1 MADSNHHAYVVPVVL
16 EPHPDPETTRL
27 SIVRVNAY
35 TCVVATEDWQG
46 VTKAVYIQPDTV
58 VPDTEDFAFL
68 KRNNSARAELAKEFT
83 HPIGIPGNV
92 GVPSSIRDE
101 YNIRLQHIEDGEK
114 ANTKNLRITARRL
127 RGVQS
132 FGMLW
137 PTTECPLCKKG
148 WILMTS
154 DNGKNVH
161 INGLESVLETTDE
174 LRELPCLLTAEVGD
188 DVWDT
193 MSLKRYEPTLPAG
206 SEGEREIG
214 PDLPWLH
221 EYDVENYYNWPNV
234 FLPGEEVV
242 ATEKLDGA
250 NSRFVYAKDRV
261 TGEYRQFC
269 GSREAFW
276 LDSPANLWWRA
287 FRAHPWLAKFCQEH
301 PDWIVYG
308 ETFGNVQKLKY
319 GVKPNQP
326 NHIRIFD
333 VLKVDRFADYLELEA
348 ILPEQYRA
356 PVIYRGPWDAEKL
369 KELSLGNSTFANHM
383 KEGIVVCPVVERHD
397 RALGRVKLKLV
408 SFDLLSKGK

>member
-1 MADSNHHAYVVPVVL
+1 MADSNHHAFVVPVVL

-58 VPDTEDFAFL
+58 VPDTEEFAFL
-68 KRNNSARAELAKEFT
+68 KRNNSARAELSKLT
-83 HPIGIPGNV
+83 L
-92 GVPSSIRDE
+92 SLDE
-101 YNIRLQHIEDGEK
+101 SLIRLRHIEDGEK

-137 PTTECPLCKKG
+137 PTTECPLCKAWEQEG
-148 WILMTS
+148 EPAMAFAPIVEVEGDDRTFHFI
-154 DNGKNVH
+154 D
-161 INGLESVLETTDE
+161 GLGEEW
-174 LRELPCLLTAEVGD
+174 PCLKTAHVGD
-188 DVWDT
+188 DVWKT
-193 MSLKRYEPTLPAG
+193 MGLTRYEPSLPAG
-206 SEGEREIG
+206 SEGEREQG

-221 EYDVENYYNWPNV
+221 EYDVENFYNWPNV
-234 FLPGEEVV
+234 LEPGEEVV

-250 NSRFVYAKDRV
+250 NSRFTYAKDRQ

-269 GSREAFW
+269 GSREAW
-276 LDSPANLWWRA
+276 WQDAPTNLWWRA
-287 FRAHPWLAKFCQEH
+287 FRAHPWLAEFCKAH

-326 NHIRIFD
+326 NRIRIFD
-333 VLKVDRFADYLELEA
+333 ILKVDKFADYTELEA
-348 ILPEQYRA
+348 LLPAEHRA
-356 PVIYRGPWDAEKL
+356 PVIFRGPWDVEKF
-369 KELSLGNSTFANHM
+369 KALSLGNSTFADHLR
-383 KEGIVVCPVVERHD
+383 EGIVVCPVTERHD

>member
-1 MADSNHHAYVVPVVL
+1 MADSNHHAFVVPVVL
-16 EPHPDPETTRL
+16 EPHADADRL
-27 SIVRVNAY
+27 SVVSVNAY

-68 KRNNSARAELAKEFT
+68 KRNNSARAELERNKGMLTEADYQ
-83 HPIGIPGNV
+83 V
-92 GVPSSIRDE
+92 SLR
-101 YNIRLQHIEDGEK
+101 HIEDGEK
-114 ANTKNLRITARRL
+114 GNTKNLRITARRL

-137 PTTECPLCKKG
+137 PTTECPLCKDG
-148 WILMTS
+148 IRLLNS
-154 DNGKNVH
+154 ENDDGKMVH
-161 INGLESVLETTDE
+161 FIDGPGEEW
-174 LRELPCLLTAEVGD
+174 PCLLTAEVGD
-188 DVWDT
+188 DMWES
-193 MSLKRYEPTLPAG
+193 MCLKRYEPPLPDEAG
-206 SEGEREIG
+206 GQRDSA

-221 EYDVENYYNWPNV
+221 EYDVENFYNWPNV
-234 FLPGEEVV
+234 LSPGEEVV

-250 NSRFVYAKDRV
+250 NSRFVYARDRE

-269 GSREAFW
+269 GGREEW
-276 LDSPANLWWRA
+276 KQDNPLSLWWRA
-287 FRAHPWLAKFCQEH
+287 FRAHPWLAEFCKAH
-301 PDWIVYG
+301 PDWTVYG

-333 VLKVDRFADYLELEA
+333 ILKVNAFMDYTELET
-348 ILPEQYRA
+348 ILPAEYRA
-356 PVIYRGPWDAEKL
+356 PVIYRGAWDAEKF
-369 KELSLGNSTFANHM
+369 KELSLGNSTFAAHLR
-383 KEGIVVCPVVERHD
+383 EGIVVCPVTERHD